1 MNVTIF
7 DIKLY
12 KRLEEG
18 VRHEKK
24 LKGILES
31 MDQLHKDYVTI
42 ETLYQSLVKANE
54 LLRKDLSK
62 TNVNKKLD

>member
-1 MNVTIF
+1 MDVTIF

-18 VRHEKK
+18 IRHEKK

-31 MDQLHKDYVTI
+31 IDQLHKDYVTI
-42 ETLYQSLVKANE
+42 ETLYQNVIKTNDR
-54 LLRKDLSK
+54 LRKDLSK
-62 TNVNKKLD
+62 TNTNKKLD

>member
-1 MNVTIF
+1 MDVTIF

-18 VRHEKK
+18 IRNEKK

-31 MDQLHKDYVTI
+31 IDQSHTDYVRI
-42 ETLYQSLVKANE
+42 ETAYQSLIKTNE
-54 LLRKDLSK
+54 LLKKDLSK

>member
-1 MNVTIF
+1 MDVTIF

-18 VRHEKK
+18 IRHEKK

-31 MDQLHKDYVTI
+31 MDQLHKDYATI
-42 ETLYQSLVKANE
+42 ETLYQSLIKANE

-62 TNVNKKLD
+62 TIKKLD

>member
-1 MNVTIF
+1 MDVTIF

-18 VRHEKK
+18 IRHEKK

-31 MDQLHKDYVTI
+31 MDQLHKDYATI
-42 ETLYQSLVKANE
+42 ETLYQSLIKTNE

-62 TNVNKKLD
+62 TNENKKLD